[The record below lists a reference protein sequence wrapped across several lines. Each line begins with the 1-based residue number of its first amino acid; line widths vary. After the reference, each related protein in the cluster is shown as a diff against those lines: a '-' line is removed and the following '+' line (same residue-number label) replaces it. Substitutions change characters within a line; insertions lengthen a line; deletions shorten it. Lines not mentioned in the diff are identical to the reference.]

1 MSVTDAHIHVQ
12 PWWELKP
19 AVLDVVRRGRTDL
32 DEIEKINRSPAHLLK
47 RLDADGIE
55 RAVLVNYPSPDLMG
69 FTTRVNEYV
78 AEYCAAAPDRLIA
91 MGGVH
96 PRLAEDAAEEVRRA
110 ADLGVRALKLHPPH
124 MNVEPNAYLHGLDG
138 LRALYEEAQRLRLPV
153 MIHTGTSIFPGARS
167 RTGEPMAVD
176 DVAVDFPDLTIIL
189 AHGGRPLWMEQAFF
203 LVRRFPRVYMDVS
216 SIPPRSILRYF
227 PPAPGGDRGQ
237 GPLRQRL
244 AGARRQEHGRE
255 PARLPR
261 ARAAAGCGGP
271 DPGGQRARPLPLTR
285 PGREGRPSCRRHRRR
300 PTRLRCLRNQW

>member
-1 MSVTDAHIHVQ
+1 MPVTDAHIHVQ

-19 AVLDVVRRGRTDL
+19 AVLDVIRRGRADL
-32 DEIEKINRSPAHLLK
+32 DEIEKINRSPAHLLR

-69 FTTRVNEYV
+69 FSTRVNEYV
-78 AEYCAAAPDRLIA
+78 AEYCRAAPDRLIP

-96 PRLAEDAAEEVRRA
+96 PRFTDDAAADVRRA
-110 ADLGVRALKLHPPH
+110 AEMGVRALKLHPPH
-124 MNVEPNAYLHGLDG
+124 MAVEPNAYLRGLDA

-167 RTGEPMAVD
+167 RTGEPMPID

-216 SIPPRSILRYF
+216 SIPPRQVLRYF
-227 PPAPGGDRGQ
+227 PRLAEVADKVLYGSDWPAPGVKSMAENLRGFRAL
-237 GPLRQRL
+237 GL
-244 AGARRQEHGRE
+244 APEAEAKILDGTARTLF
-255 PARLPR
+255 P
-261 ARAAAGCGGP
+261 
-271 DPGGQRARPLPLTR
+271 
-285 PGREGRPSCRRHRRR
+285 
-300 PTRLRCLRNQW
+300 

>member
-1 MSVTDAHIHVQ
+1 MPVTDAHIHVQ

-19 AVLDVVRRGRTDL
+19 DVLEVIRRGRADL
-32 DEIEKINRSPAHLLK
+32 DLIEKVNRSPAHLL
-47 RLDADGIE
+47 RHLDAEGID

-96 PRLAEDAAEEVRRA
+96 PRFTEDAAAEVRRA
-110 ADLGVRALKLHPPH
+110 AEMGIRALKLHPPH
-124 MNVEPNAYLHGLDG
+124 MAVEPNAYMHGLDA
-138 LRALYEEAQRLRLPV
+138 LRDLYAEAQRLHLPV
-153 MIHTGTSIFPGARS
+153 MIHTGTSVFPGARS

-216 SIPPRSILRYF
+216 SLPPGHIPRYF
-227 PPAPGGDRGQ
+227 PRLAEIADKVLYGSDWPAPGVKSMADN
-237 GPLRQRL
+237 LRAFRL
-244 AGARRQEHGRE
+244 LGL
-255 PARLPR
+255 PAEVESRILDEN
-261 ARAAAGCGGP
+261 ARALFP
-271 DPGGQRARPLPLTR
+271 
-285 PGREGRPSCRRHRRR
+285 
-300 PTRLRCLRNQW
+300 